1 MSLCSWFSETL
12 TLKTYRCEWKLLSL
26 YMFHRVIFILL
37 IVSSLF
43 LNLIAAQV
51 VFSRTYNKTSHAGV
65 LKMLRVNITWQNHKE
80 REIKPKHN
88 IKFSIMLK
96 LKCSFKR
103 LRQLGLQIWCLTKV
117 RTRPAG
123 RGDLGNFLIVLTK
136 RPLLLPYISHRSRFF
151 RLNSPSINENSLT
164 ENVL

>member
-12 TLKTYRCEWKLLSL
+12 TVKTYRREWKLLSL

-88 IKFSIMLK
+88 IKLK
-96 LKCSFKR
+96 YSFKW
-103 LRQLGLQIWCLTKV
+103 LRQMGLQIWCLTKV

-123 RGDLGNFLIVLTK
+123 RGDFGNFFIVLTK

-151 RLNSPSINENSLT
+151 RLNNPGIMENSLN

>member
-1 MSLCSWFSETL
+1 MIFRDTYSQNLSSWM
-12 TLKTYRCEWKLLSL
+12 K
-26 YMFHRVIFILL
+26 
-37 IVSSLF
+37 IVVSVHVSPSYIYFTDFSSLF